1 MLKSSLPW
9 IVVAVAALA
18 IAVSGRVSAQDPVST
33 SPSPG
38 IKKWEYLV
46 VDVDDKGGDEERRTR
61 LLAQLTPLGQQGWEM
76 ISMPQLKGI
85 RYTVIVMKRPA
96 P

>member
-1 MLKSSLPW
+1 MKRSSFPW
-9 IVVAVAALA
+9 VVLA
-18 IAVSGRVSAQDPVST
+18 IVSLSIAVGTRVFAQDPSAATAVS
-33 SPSPG
+33 G
-38 IKKWEYLV
+38 IKKWEYIV